1 MVAVTRA
8 HADVDAL
15 VDQILAASSHFPEV
29 TVRSRRRL
37 GAAARSGRLL
47 VAREHDA
54 LAGWVLAEPCGR
66 DVNELGL
73 LVVLPGFR
81 DGRAVRELTAAAVSL
96 RRWSV
101 VVTMDERFARWIV
114 ADWGFVRTGL
124 GAVTRKTRGMF
135 LLRRLTPSRL
145 RVALSRVNGGAPIY
159 AIRDG
164 GAV

>member
-1 MVAVTRA
+1 MVAITRT
-8 HADVDAL
+8 HADADAI
-15 VDQILAASSHFPEV
+15 VEQILAASAQFPEV

-37 GAAARSGRLL
+37 RAAARGGRLF
-47 VAREHDA
+47 VARMDDA

-81 DGRAVRELTAAAVSL
+81 DGSTVRELTSAAVSL

-101 VVTMDERFARWIV
+101 VVTMDERFARWII
-114 ADWGFVRTGL
+114 ADWGFVRTNVR
-124 GAVTRKTRGMF
+124 AVTRKTRGMF
-135 LLRRLTPSRL
+135 LLRRLAPSRL
-145 RVALSRVNGGAPIY
+145 RAALSRVSHGDPIY
-159 AIRDG
+159 VIRDG